1 MVAARR
7 QPKRRWHVLCVLP
20 LVGAIV
26 ACSIVPTAGFWY
38 PNAELVLSADARDRL
53 GGALTSDE
61 MESIR
66 QLSRAEVE
74 RALSGLRIAV
84 STNQR
89 AFWRVAV
96 LQSLKRSTN
105 RQRPATGESVA
116 MGFLGG
122 TGAVDFDM
130 VATAAIHFAPPAAS
144 RQHIIDG
151 IGRGIGRVAVHEF
164 MHQILGTSIAHND
177 TDVNSYEY
185 GSPDRRSQYYGEL
198 RWTTAWPL
206 LRSKLGTQR

>member
-1 MVAARR
+1 MTAGDVATVR
-7 QPKRRWHVLCVLP
+7 VD
-20 LVGAIV
+20 AIV
-26 ACSIVPTAGFWY
+26 ALAFAGATIACSAVPTAGFWY
-38 PNAELVLSADARDRL
+38 PDATLSFSADARDRL

-61 MESIR
+61 VESIR
-66 QLSRAEVE
+66 QLSRSEVE

-96 LQSLKRSTN
+96 VQSLKRSTN
-105 RQRPATGESVA
+105 RQLPAAGESVA

-130 VATAAIHFAPPAAS
+130 VTAAAIHYGPPDAS
-144 RQHIIDG
+144 RQSIIQG
-151 IGRGIGRVAVHEF
+151 IGRGIGRVAVHEL
-164 MHQILGTSIAHND
+164 MHQILGASIAHND

-198 RWTTAWPL
+198 HWTTAWPL
-206 LRSKLGTQR
+206 LQAKFGDQP